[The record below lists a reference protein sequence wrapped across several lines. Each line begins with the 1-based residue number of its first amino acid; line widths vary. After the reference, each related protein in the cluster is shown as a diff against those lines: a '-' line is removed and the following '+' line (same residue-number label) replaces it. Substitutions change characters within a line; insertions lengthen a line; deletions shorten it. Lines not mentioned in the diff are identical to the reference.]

1 MSSALST
8 LMPVVMRLRG
18 SKRRYR
24 SEELT
29 RARIARQ
36 AESPAS
42 FLPPSLPGVI
52 IRRKTIEGWPVF
64 EIMPFDGI
72 NGRAALYLHGGS
84 FVYEISRQHWT
95 LVADLVRT
103 TGTTINV
110 PIYPL
115 APIGTASTI
124 VPRIADLATALITD
138 VGVTRMT
145 LMGDSAGGTIALAA
159 AMMLRDR
166 GVPTPRTIL
175 ISPALDLGLSDPLV
189 ARIEPF
195 DPWLAI
201 PGARVANEL
210 YRGDL
215 SLSDPLV
222 SPLFGS
228 LAGLAPVTLF
238 SGTRDMLNAD
248 AASFVDRAALAALPV
263 DYHRAPGMLHVYPLL
278 PIPEAKPAREVM
290 RGVMRGPR

>member
-1 MSSALST
+1 MSSARSK
-8 LMPVVMRLRG
+8 LMPIVMRLRG
-18 SKRRYR
+18 AKRRYK

-29 RARIARQ
+29 RARIAKQ
-36 AESPAS
+36 AASPAS
-42 FLPPSLPGVI
+42 FLPPTLTGVT
-52 IRRKTIEGWPVF
+52 IRRTTIEGWPVF
-64 EIMPFDGI
+64 EIMPFDRP
-72 NGRAALYLHGGS
+72 NGRAALYVHGGS

-115 APIGTASTI
+115 APIGTAGSI
-124 VPRIADLATALITD
+124 IPRMTDLATALISD

-145 LMGDSAGGTIALAA
+145 IMGDSAGGTIALAT

-175 ISPALDLGLSDPLV
+175 ISPELDLSLSDPLV
-189 ARIEPF
+189 ARIEPW

-201 PGARVANEL
+201 AGARVANEL

-215 SLSDPLV
+215 SLLDPLV

-228 LAGLAPVTLF
+228 LTGLSPVTLF

-248 AASFVDRAALAALPV
+248 AASFVDRATLAGLPV
-263 DYHRAPGMLHVYPLL
+263 DYHEARGMIHVYPLL
-278 PIPEAKPAREVM
+278 PIPEAQPAREVM
-290 RGVMRGPR
+290 RAVLRGPG